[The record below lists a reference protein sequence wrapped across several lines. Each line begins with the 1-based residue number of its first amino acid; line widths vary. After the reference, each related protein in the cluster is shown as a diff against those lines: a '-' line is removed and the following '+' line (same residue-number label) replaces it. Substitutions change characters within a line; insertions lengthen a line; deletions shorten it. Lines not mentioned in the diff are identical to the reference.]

1 MSGALSKITDLDKYR
16 QQSAMNKR
24 MMQNSLILAAA
35 INDARLN
42 RDDLKFL
49 ARLLHCRVLYGQMHI
64 RKHAAPESC
73 VRKLQSAGYLVWTI
87 ENLSIGF
94 RSTGPEPFYCAELTE
109 REQARF
115 WL

>member
-1 MSGALSKITDLDKYR
+1 MSALSKIADLDKYR

-73 VRKLQSAGYLVWTI
+73 VRKLQNAGYLVWTI

-109 REQARF
+109 REQERF